1 MMKLMC
7 ATALI
12 FLVRVAAADVCQISI
27 EATDQMRFEEQT
39 LPVAS
44 DCSEVEVTLR
54 NTGKLPA
61 SVMGHDWVLT
71 KTSDV
76 ASVANA
82 GMSAGAANNYQMPG
96 DRRIIAST
104 KIIGGGE
111 SETVRFAIG
120 RLDPKESYTYFCSAP
135 GHASMMKGRLVYT
148 PISAPPVAKNEAM
161 KVDDRL
167 DAAAA

>member
-1 MMKLMC
+1 MMKLMW
-7 ATALI
+7 ATGLI
-12 FLVRVAAADVCQISI
+12 FLARMAAADVCQVTI

-76 ASVANA
+76 TSVANA
-82 GMSAGAANNYQMPG
+82 GMGAGAANNYQKPG
-96 DRRIIAST
+96 DKRIIAST

-111 SETVRFAIG
+111 SATVRFSLG
-120 RLDPKESYTYFCSAP
+120 LLDPKESYTYFCSAP
-135 GHASMMKGRLVYT
+135 GHAGIMKGRLVYK
-148 PISAPPVAKNEAM
+148 PSSAPSVAKNEA
-161 KVDDRL
+161 R
-167 DAAAA
+167 